1 VFDVTLRNWQ
11 RQSAVRQRGAED
23 FRPAQWPGCVTDKA
37 ALTAAI
43 RTIRGQAAH
52 ANKMATR
59 PATVRHTSPNTYT
72 IAASA
77 KGKLSSQNRIS
88 PREPRGELTC
98 FRGLVCIA
106 VVQIQ
111 SYRARACRLLAPASK
126 RALLA
131 AAASRAMRL
140 HAVNCS
146 TLPRGQLSVSCARA
160 LNFDYFLESCSADWH
175 RCLLL
180 ESHTYPDR
188 CKLLH
193 PEAWRLGATRLVHG
207 LTA

>member
-1 VFDVTLRNWQ
+1 MFDVTLRNWQ

-111 SYRARACRLLAPASK
+111 SYRARACRLPAPASK
-126 RALLA
+126 RALLV
-131 AAASRAMRL
+131 AAASRAARL

-146 TLPRGQLSVSCARA
+146 TAAERAAQRVLRTRTEFRLFSRVMQCRLAQVSQAGVAYIREAR
-160 LNFDYFLESCSADWH
+160 
-175 RCLLL
+175 
-180 ESHTYPDR
+180 
-188 CKLLH
+188 
-193 PEAWRLGATRLVHG
+193 
-207 LTA
+207 

>member
-1 VFDVTLRNWQ
+1 MFDVTLRNWQ

-111 SYRARACRLLAPASK
+111 SYRARACRLPAPASK
-126 RALLA
+126 RALLV

-146 TLPRGQLSVSCARA
+146 TAAERAAQRVLRTRTEFRLFSRVMQCRLAQVSLAGVAHLPGPL
-160 LNFDYFLESCSADWH
+160 
-175 RCLLL
+175 
-180 ESHTYPDR
+180 
-188 CKLLH
+188 
-193 PEAWRLGATRLVHG
+193 
-207 LTA
+207 